1 MSNVDNFIDEVT
13 EEVRRDNLLRMMRR
27 YGWIAILLA
36 VMIVVGAATN
46 EFLKAQERA
55 RAEALGDA
63 MIAAAQ
69 SSEDPAER
77 AAAFAAIE
85 AEGDAK
91 AVTTLQAAA
100 AHQRAEQAGEAAA
113 LLEGVATGGTAGLIY
128 QQLAQFKALMSATDL
143 SPEERRAG
151 FEALTTPGAP
161 FRLLAEEQIA
171 LIEAETGETDAAIAR
186 LTAILEDNDT
196 SAGLRRRAS
205 QLIVA
210 LGGELQAT

>member
-13 EEVRRDNLLRMMRR
+13 EEVRREQLLRMMRR

-55 RAEALGDA
+55 RAQALGDA
-63 MIAAAQ
+63 MLNAVE
-69 SSEDPAER
+69 SSQDPAER
-77 AAAFAAIE
+77 AEALAAIA

-91 AVTTLQAAA
+91 AVVDLQAAA
-100 AHQRAEQAGEAAA
+100 ARLNAEQPGEATG
-113 LLEGVATGGTAGLIY
+113 LLESIAKGGSAGLLY
-128 QQLAQFKALMSATDL
+128 QQLAQFKALLIATDM
-143 SPEERRAG
+143 PAAERRAG
-151 FEALTTPGAP
+151 FEALATPGAP

-171 LIEAETGETDAAIAR
+171 LIEAETGDTEAAIIR
-186 LTAILEDNDT
+186 LQALLEDNEA

-210 LGGELQAT
+210 LGGELSAA

>member
-91 AVTTLQAAA
+91 AVSTLQAAA
-100 AHQRAEQAGEAAA
+100 AHQRAEQPGEAAA
-113 LLEGVATGGTAGLIY
+113 LLDGVATGGAAGLIY
-128 QQLAQFKALMSATDL
+128 QQLAQFKALMVAPDL
-143 SPEERRAG
+143 SAEDRRAG

-171 LIEAETGETDAAIAR
+171 LIEAETGDTDAAIAR
-186 LTAILEDNDT
+186 LTAILEDNET

-210 LGGELQAT
+210 LGGDLQAT